1 MQRCWGKQAI
11 EWLAAAATDPR
22 RCKREWDEGTGTAL
36 LPAGRFWDV
45 LSVPERLG
53 LCAVDLLRRDLTGAP
68 APILMDHTAARVGFF
83 LPPDPASE
91 WTGSGVRRVGRGSWV
106 AVPPPYRATGRLGWL
121 VPPDGTGALH
131 DPGAVE
137 LALRE
142 ATGILAVLAPVSCQ
156 SSAGGRL
163 SPGLGY
169 R

>member
-1 MQRCWGKQAI
+1 MQRCLEKQAV

-45 LSVPERLG
+45 LSVPDRLG
-53 LCAVDLLRRDLTGAP
+53 LCALDLLRRDMLQTP
-68 APILMDHTAARVGFF
+68 APTLVDCTAGRVGFF

-106 AVPPPYRATGRLGWL
+106 VVPPPYRATGRLGWL
-121 VPPDGTGALH
+121 VPPDGSGTLH

-137 LALRE
+137 VALRE
-142 ATGILAVLAPVSCQ
+142 ATAVLALLAPVS
-156 SSAGGRL
+156 R
-163 SPGLGY
+163 P
-169 R
+169 